1 MAKISKE
8 EYECLYCGRQVSN
21 GEEVL
26 LINGEEEFA
35 CMDCVEVKCFTTYE
49 IGGEVVATEN
59 DCEFGKVIYGE

>member
-8 EYECLYCGRQVSN
+8 EYECLYCGRQINS
-21 GEEVL
+21 GEKVL

-35 CMDCVEVKCFTTYE
+35 CMNCVEEECFTIYK